1 MAAVYLE
8 DLSYHRY
15 RRASEVAR
23 LLLVSLFDYF
33 PYRLLI
39 NLFRIQ
45 GILDFFAQRAG
56 WGGAETPRLPRAA
69 ARRGAPRLTHGE
81 SHGLVRAAL

>member
-45 GILDFFAQRAG
+45 GILDFFAQRVG
-56 WGGAETPRLPRAA
+56 WGELK
-69 ARRGAPRLTHGE
+69 RRGFAEPQ
-81 SHGLVRAAL
+81 RAVARPV